1 MVRDI
6 IIAIETKGGCK
17 MYKNNLKEI
26 RKSKGITMKKLSEI
40 SGVSM
45 GYICHLEKGSREN
58 PSKEIM
64 EKIAVALE
72 KTVTE
77 IFF

>member
-1 MVRDI
+1 
-6 IIAIETKGGCK
+6 
-17 MYKNNLKEI
+17 MYKNNLREI
-26 RKSKGITMKKLSEI
+26 RKSKGITMEKLSEI

-64 EKIAVALE
+64 GKIAAALG

>member
-1 MVRDI
+1 
-6 IIAIETKGGCK
+6 
-17 MYKNNLKEI
+17 MYTNKLKFI
-26 RKSKGITMKKLSEI
+26 RKSENMTIQELSAK

-45 GYICHLEKGSREN
+45 GYICHLERGTRKN

-64 EKIAVALE
+64 EKIAVAL
-72 KTVTE
+72 KRTVTE

>member
-1 MVRDI
+1 MSLNKLTI
-6 IIAIETKGGCK
+6 T
-17 MYKNNLKEI
+17 
-26 RKSKGITMKKLSEI
+26 RKSKGMTIYELSQK

-45 GYICHLEKGSREN
+45 GYICHLEKGSRKN

-64 EKIAVALE
+64 EKIAKALGE
-72 KTVTE
+72 SVIE

>member
-1 MVRDI
+1 
-6 IIAIETKGGCK
+6 
-17 MYKNNLKEI
+17 MYKNNLKQI
-26 RKSKGITMKKLSEI
+26 RKSKGMTMEKLSEI

-58 PSKEIM
+58 PSREIM
-64 EKIAVALE
+64 EKIATALG

>member
-1 MVRDI
+1 MGTYKL
-6 IIAIETKGGCK
+6 TKV
-17 MYKNNLKEI
+17 
-26 RKSKGITMKKLSEI
+26 RKSKGMTISELSQL

-45 GYICHLEKGSREN
+45 GYICHLEKGTRRN

-64 EKIAVALE
+64 EKIASVLE

-77 IFF
+77 IFFE

>member
-1 MVRDI
+1 
-6 IIAIETKGGCK
+6 
-17 MYKNNLKEI
+17 MYTNKLKFI
-26 RKSKGITMKKLSEI
+26 RKSENMTIQELSEK

-45 GYICHLEKGSREN
+45 GYICLLERGTRKN

-64 EKIAVALE
+64 EKIAVAL
-72 KTVTE
+72 KRTVTE

>member
-1 MVRDI
+1 
-6 IIAIETKGGCK
+6 
-17 MYKNNLKEI
+17 MYTNNLKDI
-26 RKSKGITMKKLSEI
+26 RKSKDMTISKLSEL

-45 GYICHLEKGSREN
+45 GYICHLERGSRRN

-64 EKIAVALE
+64 EKIAKALG